1 MLRRGG
7 SREVRNVGFPVVNSD
22 GRDRLVHVYCKASL
36 DHHGNPTIPTG
47 PDDVIRRYRGAALEH
62 NPLYTFFDTDP
73 RIGVEIYVDGNSL
86 DLAFVIA
93 DRMARHGYSES
104 RTIVAT
110 GCLRGNDG
118 IVGRVD
124 GFERKAILLHKSDL
138 RSFLFI
144 FPKANFVESTGDAL
158 QHLQEECHAECVPIE
173 NLDEIKFLWETGI
186 DLPRPAKWR
195 RSLTALGLV
204 AAVSFTAVTLL
215 PIEKPLPAP
224 PRPPLN
230 APLDKRINTADDN
243 GAYQTQ
249 FCPRLLAAVS
259 DVLFRGYWCATSTGT
274 VENIDRALGFPTNI
288 GLAQLDI
295 LADEAIKR
303 TEELKRIVVIR
314 TDACEGLWMV
324 TRNSGLK
331 SYEHVRENASRIRF
345 ILPKGSGSAA
355 SFAFL
360 QADDRDRLGRVPDA
374 KKHYV
379 DGTTAVLNEVARS
392 NDEAVGFFVQF
403 ADPENAIF
411 KLITQTDLTIIPVIS
426 NEILDI
432 LQWDGQPVYQQ
443 RTFKTKSGGVFGAL
457 DILAR
462 QVTTACTPLAI
473 ITGKPDA
480 SGIGEDQVNQR
491 DLIKKISE
499 VSKNLLPQQSRAV
512 AIIMSLQKRVTQV
525 FEEAEALIERVR
537 RRIDKSQ
544 EIRRNSG
551 TTGYGTSGR
560 S

>member
-73 RIGVEIYVDGNSL
+73 RIGVEVYVDGNSL

-93 DRMARHGYSES
+93 DRMARYGYSES

-124 GFERKAILLHKSDL
+124 GFEEKVLLLHKSAL
-138 RSFLFI
+138 RGFVFI
-144 FPKANFVESTGDAL
+144 FPKANFIESIRAAL
-158 QHLQEECHAECVPIE
+158 QHLQEERRAECLPIE
-173 NLDEIKFLWETGI
+173 NLDEVKFLWETGI
-186 DLPRPAKWR
+186 DLARPGKWR
-195 RSLTALGLV
+195 WSLAALAL
-204 AAVSFTAVTLL
+204 AAMVSFTALMLL
-215 PIEKPLPAP
+215 PVEKPLPAP
-224 PRPPLN
+224 PRSPLI
-230 APLDKRINTADDN
+230 ATLDKRINTASDN

-249 FCPRLLAAVS
+249 FCPRLLAAVA
-259 DVLFRGYWCATSTGT
+259 DVFFRGYWCATSTGT

-303 TEELKRIVVIR
+303 TEELKKIVVIR

-324 TRNSGLK
+324 TRNPGLK
-331 SYEHVRENASRIRF
+331 SYENVRENASRIRF
-345 ILPKGSGSAA
+345 ILPKDSGSAA

-360 QADDRDRLGRVPDA
+360 QANDRDRLGRVSDA
-374 KKHYV
+374 KKYYV
-379 DGTTAVLNEVARS
+379 DGATAVLNEVARS
-392 NDEAVGFFVQF
+392 NDEAVGFFVEF
-403 ADPENAIF
+403 ADPENADF
-411 KLITQTDLTIIPVIS
+411 KLITQTDLTIVPVMS

-443 RTFKTKSGGVFGAL
+443 RTFRTKSGGVFDAL
-457 DILAR
+457 DVFAR

-499 VSKNLLPQQSRAV
+499 VSKNLLAQQSRTV
-512 AIIMSLQKRVTQV
+512 AIIVSFQKLAMQV
-525 FEEAEALIERVR
+525 IEEAGALVERVR
-537 RRIDKSQ
+537 RRIGKSL
-544 EIRRNSG
+544 E
-551 TTGYGTSGR
+551 
-560 S
+560 

>member
-7 SREVRNVGFPVVNSD
+7 SREGPNVSFPVVNSD
-22 GRDRLVHVYCKASL
+22 GPDRLVHVYCKASL
-36 DHHGNPTIPTG
+36 DDHGNPTIPTG
-47 PDDVIRRYRGAALEH
+47 PDDVVRRYRGAALEH
-62 NPLYTFFDTDP
+62 DPLYTFFDTDP
-73 RIGVEIYVDGNSL
+73 RIGMEIYVDGNSL

-93 DRMARHGYSES
+93 DRMARHGYSEN

-124 GFERKAILLHKSDL
+124 GFERKVLLLHKSDL
-138 RSFLFI
+138 RGFLFI
-144 FPKANFVESTGDAL
+144 FPKANFIESVRDAL
-158 QHLQEECHAECVPIE
+158 QHLQEDCRAECMPIE
-173 NLDEIKFLWETGI
+173 NLDEVKFLWETGI
-186 DLPRPAKWR
+186 DLARPVKWR
-195 RSLTALGLV
+195 WCLTALALV
-204 AAVSFTAVTLL
+204 TMVSFTAILLL

-230 APLDKRINTADDN
+230 AALDKRINTASDN

-249 FCPRLLAAVS
+249 FCPRLLAAVTN
-259 DVLFRGYWCATSTGT
+259 VLFRGYWCATSSGT
-274 VENIDRALGFPTNI
+274 VENIDRALRFPTNI
-288 GLAQLDI
+288 GLAQLDT

-303 TEELKRIVVIR
+303 TEELKKIVVIR

-324 TRNSGLK
+324 TRNPGLK
-331 SYEHVRENASRIRF
+331 SYENVRENASRIRF
-345 ILPKGSGSAA
+345 ILPEDSGSAA

-360 QADDRDRLGRVPDA
+360 QANDHDRLGRVADV

-403 ADPENAIF
+403 AEAENANF
-411 KLITQTDLTIIPVIS
+411 KLITETDLTIIPVIS
-426 NEILDI
+426 KEILEI

-443 RTFKTKSGGVFGAL
+443 RTFKTKPGGAFDVL
-457 DILAR
+457 DFFAR

-480 SGIGEDQVNQR
+480 SGSGDDQVNQR
-491 DLIKKISE
+491 DLIKKIGE
-499 VSKNLLPQQSRAV
+499 VSKNLLPQQSRAA
-512 AIIMSLQKRVTQV
+512 AIIMHLSQLARQAI
-525 FEEAEALIERVR
+525 EEAGALVERIRRTIE
-537 RRIDKSQ
+537 KSQ
-544 EIRRNSG
+544 EIVDMAGHQLRHVPPE
-551 TTGYGTSGR
+551 
-560 S
+560 